1 MKTGSQIFENA
12 EAVDGPAERRAVVVT
27 HPGKQHVYRTVEAA
41 EKHRLLQF
49 FATGGYVTDQS
60 ALGRMRGTLSRLL
73 RRNSIVRGLQRRS
86 DPGIDES
93 RVIAFPQYEIAARL
107 IAMLDRRGVIARHA
121 ERACDR
127 RIARWLSTVSP
138 TPQIVHGFE
147 GGTLATFEAAA
158 AIGAA
163 RLLDVPSAHEH
174 YVQVLREEGESV
186 DIAETA
192 RVVAEREL
200 ADVLLAPSNYVRR
213 CLIANGVSNG
223 RIVELPYG
231 TDVARF
237 WPRGRRGDGVFRAL
251 FVGQLSVRKGVRYL
265 LDAWESMRLP
275 NAELVLAG
283 AVTASFEPILHRY
296 QGLFVRA
303 GFLDQ
308 NELAELYRSAD
319 VFLFPSL
326 ADAWP
331 LAVADAM
338 ASGLPVVTTSS
349 TGVPV
354 RDGID
359 GFIVAPR
366 DVEALEQKT
375 ELLFREPELRM
386 ELGRN
391 ARALVESRY
400 TWEHY
405 EQRLATLYRKLLGG
419 SSADAPA
426 FSAMGGQ

>member
-1 MKTGSQIFENA
+1 MSSTFLKNA
-12 EAVDGPAERRAVVVT
+12 EATSVLVERRAVVVA

-49 FATGGYVTDQS
+49 FATGGYVRDQS
-60 ALGRMRGTLSRLL
+60 ALGRMRGMLARLL
-73 RRNSIVRGLQRRS
+73 PRKSIVRGLQRRS
-86 DPGIDES
+86 GSAIDES
-93 RVIAFPQYEIAARL
+93 RVVAFPQYEIAARL
-107 IAMLDRRGVIARHA
+107 VAALDPRRAIARHA

-138 TPQIVHGFE
+138 APQIVHGFE
-147 GGTLATFEAAA
+147 GGALATFGAAA
-158 AIGAA
+158 AIGAT

-174 YVQVLREEGESV
+174 YVQVLLEEGEPV
-186 DIAETA
+186 DIGETA
-192 RVVAEREL
+192 RIVAEREL
-200 ADVLLAPSNYVRR
+200 ADVLLAPSDYVRR
-213 CLIANGVSNG
+213 GLIANGVSND

-231 TDVARF
+231 TDVTRF
-237 WPRGRRGDGVFRAL
+237 WPGERQQDGVFRAL
-251 FVGQLSVRKGVRYL
+251 FVGQLSIRKGVRYL
-265 LDAWESMRLP
+265 LDAWESLRLP

-283 AVTASFEPILHRY
+283 AAAASFEPVLHPYR
-296 QGLFVRA
+296 GSFVRA
-303 GFLDQ
+303 GFLGQ
-308 NELAELYRSAD
+308 HELAELYRSAD

-366 DVEALEQKT
+366 DVEALEQKI
-375 ELLFREPELRM
+375 ELLFRQPELRM

-391 ARALVESRY
+391 ARAWVESRY

-405 EQRLATLYRKLLGG
+405 EHRLAALYRELLGG
-419 SSADAPA
+419 SSVGAPT
-426 FSAMGGQ
+426 FLAMDGQ